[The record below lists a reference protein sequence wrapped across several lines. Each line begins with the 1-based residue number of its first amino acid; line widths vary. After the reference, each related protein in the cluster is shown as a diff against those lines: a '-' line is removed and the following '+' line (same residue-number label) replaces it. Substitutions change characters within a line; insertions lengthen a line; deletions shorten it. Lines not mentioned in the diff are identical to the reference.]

1 MKKVLVFVLII
12 YVMFILSLSMDVQS
26 SKKTLAA
33 SKAITTQISVLTKD
47 ASTFSTTVNKLNYII
62 RKGAHFFIYCFF
74 AVILSLV
81 AINFKF
87 SLPRAWGYIL
97 FLSLFMANIDE
108 LIQRYVGGRS
118 SQVKDCLIDLTGAAV
133 GMMAT
138 FFIYNLMNKIRLKTD
153 NRQY

>member
-12 YVMFILSLSMDVQS
+12 YVLFILSLSVDAQS
-26 SKKTLAA
+26 SRKTFAA

-47 ASTFSTTVNKLNYII
+47 SSTFRATVSKVNYII

-97 FLSLFMANIDE
+97 FISLFIANVDE

-138 FFIYNLMNKIRLKTD
+138 FFIYTFMNKIRHNLDSK
-153 NRQY
+153 Q